1 MVAGYVAHRR
11 FEPATFELFVRRLPE
26 HRPYLVTAGQ
36 AEAIS
41 HLMEVGFSGGDLDYL
56 RGLDALRG
64 TDPAFWDYLRAF
76 RFSGDAWAMPEGTV
90 AFAGEPVV
98 RVRASLPEAQIVE
111 TALLSSIVYPTLVAT
126 KAARIV
132 DAACCDG
139 RERPVIDFGAR
150 RAPGF
155 EAACLAARAAAIGGC
170 QATSNVEAG
179 RRYGLATFG
188 TMAHSW
194 VLSWPDEREAFI
206 RYEETFPGRT
216 AALVDT
222 YDTARGV
229 RRAARSLTD
238 LGTIRLDSGDLAQ
251 LAKEARGIL
260 DDEGKASTRILASG
274 DLNEERVR
282 ALVES
287 GAPID
292 VYAVGTDLVMSLDA
306 PALSAVYK
314 MVEIETDRG
323 VRPVRKTSAG
333 KATLPG
339 AKQVFR
345 ETGPGGRFLG
355 DVVGLAG
362 EPTPHGTAPLLVP
375 VIREGRREAPSEA
388 LDHIRARARS
398 QRLSLP
404 PPLREPRPS
413 ASYPIRL
420 SDGLRQLD
428 EETHGDRGG
437 RPCKE
442 G

>member
-11 FEPATFELFVRRLPE
+11 FEPATFELFVRHLPE
-26 HRPYLVTAGQ
+26 RRPYLVTAGLS
-36 AEAIS
+36 EAVAY
-41 HLMEVGFSGGDLDYL
+41 LTEFGFSGEDLDYL
-56 RGLDALRG
+56 RGLEALGGADPSFWEYLRG
-64 TDPAFWDYLRAF
+64 L
-76 RFSGDAWAMPEGTV
+76 RFSGEAWAMPEGTV
-90 AFAGEPVV
+90 AFADEPIV
-98 RVRASLPEAQIVE
+98 RVRAPLPEAQIVE
-111 TALLSSIVYPTLVAT
+111 TALLSSLVYPTLVAT

-179 RRYGLATFG
+179 RRYGLQTVG

-194 VLSWPDEREAFI
+194 VLSWPDERDAFV
-206 RYEETFPGRT
+206 RYEKTFPGRT
-216 AALVDT
+216 VALVDT

-229 RRAARSLTD
+229 RRAARSVSD
-238 LGTIRLDSGDLAQ
+238 LGAIRLDSGDLAR

-260 DDEGKASTRILASG
+260 DAEGKESTRILASG

-292 VYAVGTDLVMSLDA
+292 VYAVGTDLVASLDA

-314 MVEIETDRG
+314 MVEIETDEG
-323 VRPVRKTSAG
+323 VRPVRKKSAG

-345 ETGPGGRFLG
+345 ETGADGRFRG
-355 DVVGLAG
+355 DVVGLAN
-362 EPTPHGTAPLLVP
+362 EPAPGGTAPLLVP
-375 VIREGRREAPSEA
+375 VIRKGRREGPPEA
-388 LDHIRARARS
+388 LDVIRSRARS
-398 QRLSLP
+398 QRLSLS
-404 PPLREPRPS
+404 PPLREAGS
-413 ASYPIRL
+413 AASYPVRL
-420 SDGLRQLD
+420 SERLLRLG
-428 EETHGDRGG
+428 EEAGGDPGG
-437 RPCKE
+437 GGNRKD
-442 G
+442 